1 VSPRKQSILAEAVPL
16 TNQPQALIQLRQV
29 FKVYETAA
37 GDFPALRGITADIY
51 PGEFLGVIGKS
62 GAGKSTLMNM
72 ITGVDHLTSGEVI
85 IHKDNEAV
93 SIHNLS
99 EDALALWRGRSVG
112 VVYQSFQLLPMLTL
126 VDNITL
132 PMDLCG
138 LYNRTESRA
147 RALELLRMVELEEH
161 AFKLPNYISG
171 GQQQRVAIARA
182 LANDPPILIA
192 DEPTGSLDSVTAD
205 HVFEVFERLIK
216 NGKTIVMVTHD
227 NSLAPRFSRH
237 LVIQDGEI
245 IPDHYPAPFGDL
257 RRGPSAG
264 TMSTGSHRP
273 GVLPGYH
280 PDVLP
285 GGPVTQPGRGKGKR

>member
-1 VSPRKQSILAEAVPL
+1 LSPRKQSNQAEAIYL
-16 TNQPQALIQLRQV
+16 THRSQALIQLRQV
-29 FKVYETAA
+29 KKVYETAA
-37 GDFPALRGITADIY
+37 GYFPALRGISADIY

-85 IHKDNEAV
+85 IHNDHEDV
-93 SIHNLS
+93 SIHSLS

-126 VDNITL
+126 VENILL

-138 LYNRTESRA
+138 LYNRTESRL

-161 AFKLPNYISG
+161 AYKLPNYISG

-205 HVFEVFERLIK
+205 HVFEVFERLIET
-216 NGKTIVMVTHD
+216 GKTIIMVTHD
-227 NSLAPRFSRH
+227 NSLVPRFSRH
-237 LVIQDGEI
+237 LFIQDGEI
-245 IPDHYPAPFGDL
+245 IPDTSHATMW
-257 RRGPSAG
+257 GPSAD
-264 TMSTGSHRP
+264 SLSPKSLRP
-273 GVLPGYH
+273 GGVPRGKDSQSGY
-280 PDVLP
+280 
-285 GGPVTQPGRGKGKR
+285 GKGKR